1 MISAIFFILFIA
13 AGYLLGSVCSAVIV
27 SRIFDLPDPRTAG
40 SKNPGATNVLRLSG
54 KKYAS
59 IVLLADMLKGFIPV
73 VLANLITDNYLIA
86 SCTCLAAVLG
96 HMFPIF
102 FDFKGGKGVATA
114 IGGLL
119 GLHFFLGVVS
129 IGAWLLIANFS
140 GYSSFAS
147 IITMTLAPFL
157 SIIMTKNLDSFPP
170 LAIVAIFILY
180 QHRENISRLMD
191 GKESKI
197 KFRRHDITDIT
208 NQLIHAD
215 GTEAVSEPKKTAK
228 KSVKKPAKK
237 PTTVA
242 ATKSVAKKTS
252 KKPVKKAATKAAAKP
267 AAEKTKKPVKKVA
280 KKTVAKKTKA

>member
-1 MISAIFFILFIA
+1 
-13 AGYLLGSVCSAVIV
+13 
-27 SRIFDLPDPRTAG
+27 
-40 SKNPGATNVLRLSG
+40 
-54 KKYAS
+54 
-59 IVLLADMLKGFIPV
+59 
-73 VLANLITDNYLIA
+73 
-86 SCTCLAAVLG
+86 
-96 HMFPIF
+96 MFPIF

>member
-140 GYSSFAS
+140 GYSSFAT

-215 GTEAVSEPKKTAK
+215 GTEAVSEPKK
-228 KSVKKPAKK
+228 SVKKPAKK